1 MKRTFL
7 FILATAV
14 LWLAGCV
21 PALPPAE
28 STAGTVPSATG
39 APVTEPPVTDA
50 PTAPTTVP
58 PTTPPETGPPT
69 TVPPET
75 TAPEGK
81 YLVVIDAGHQAR
93 ANYDQEPVGPGAAEM
108 KTKVSSGTQGKFTGL
123 EEYKLNLAVSLFLR
137 DILEG
142 RGYEV
147 VMIRTTHDVDISN
160 AQRAKIANELQ
171 ADAFIRVHANGSDDP
186 SVSGIMTLCQ
196 TPENPYNGDIYD
208 ACKLLSTFV
217 LDETVAAT
225 GANRQF
231 VWETDT
237 MSGINWCAVPV
248 TIVEM
253 GYMSNETEDRAMA
266 TKEYQR
272 KLAEGIANG
281 IDRYFENISQ

>member
-7 FILATAV
+7 LILATAV

-58 PTTPPETGPPT
+58 TTTPPETVPPT

-108 KTKVSSGTQGKFTGL
+108 KAKVSSGTQGKFTGL

-160 AQRAKIANELQ
+160 AQRAEIANELQ

-208 ACKLLSTFV
+208 ACKLLATFV

-237 MSGINWCAVPV
+237 MSGINWCTVPV

-266 TKEYQR
+266 TEEYQR

>member
-1 MKRTFL
+1 MKRIFL
-7 FILATAV
+7 FILMMAV

-58 PTTPPETGPPT
+58 TTTPPETVPPT

-108 KTKVSSGTQGKFTGL
+108 KAKVSSGTQGKFTGL

-208 ACKLLSTFV
+208 ACKLLATFV

-266 TKEYQR
+266 TEEYQR

>member
-7 FILATAV
+7 LILATAV

-58 PTTPPETGPPT
+58 TTTPPETVPPT

-108 KTKVSSGTQGKFTGL
+108 KAKVSSGTQGKFTGL

-137 DILEG
+137 DILER

-266 TKEYQR
+266 TEEYQR

-281 IDRYFENISQ
+281 IDRYFEAVSG

>member
-7 FILATAV
+7 LILATAV

-58 PTTPPETGPPT
+58 TTTPPETVPPT

-108 KTKVSSGTQGKFTGL
+108 KAKVSSGTQGKFTGL

-160 AQRAKIANELQ
+160 AQRAEIANELQ

-208 ACKLLSTFV
+208 ACKLLATFV

-266 TKEYQR
+266 TEEYQR